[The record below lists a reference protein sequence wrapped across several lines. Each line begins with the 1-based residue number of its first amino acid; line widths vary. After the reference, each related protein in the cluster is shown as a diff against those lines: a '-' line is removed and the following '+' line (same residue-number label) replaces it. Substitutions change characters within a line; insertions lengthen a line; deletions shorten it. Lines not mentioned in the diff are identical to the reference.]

1 MAYYIKFK
9 DLLKIPIS
17 ERGKPGTPL
26 ERIQEFKIKMPETM
40 KFWPRD
46 AMDKIENEEDKQFLL
61 SMQNDRKASMSGV
74 DKVLHQKEMRKEKR
88 EQEALRRAEKERQ
101 CKDNE
106 KTCTQVTETE
116 SDESDEDFQPS
127 EPKQS
132 HRHSRKT
139 GEDIHIPFNIL
150 KSPQLVS
157 TAVRNNISPT
167 ALSATMHSLIT
178 SCKGDPSKLNLH
190 HSQAYR

>member
-1 MAYYIKFK
+1 MQWIRFK
-9 DLLKIPIS
+9 
-17 ERGKPGTPL
+17 
-26 ERIQEFKIKMPETM
+26 M
-40 KFWPRD
+40 K
-46 AMDKIENEEDKQFLL
+46 KTSTFLL

-74 DKVLHQKEMRKEKR
+74 DKILHQKEMRKEKR
-88 EQEALRRAEKERQ
+88 KLEALRCAEKERQ

-116 SDESDEDFQPS
+116 SDENDEDFQPS

-132 HRHSRKT
+132 HRRSRKT

-178 SCKGDPSKLNLH
+178 SCKGDPSTLNLH

>member
-1 MAYYIKFK
+1 
-9 DLLKIPIS
+9 
-17 ERGKPGTPL
+17 
-26 ERIQEFKIKMPETM
+26 M
-40 KFWPRD
+40 K
-46 AMDKIENEEDKQFLL
+46 KTSTFLL

-74 DKVLHQKEMRKEKR
+74 DKVLHQKKMRKEKR

-101 CKDNE
+101 RKDNE

-116 SDESDEDFQPS
+116 SDEDFQPS

-132 HRHSRKT
+132 HRRSRKT
-139 GEDIHIPFNIL
+139 GEDIHISFNIL
-150 KSPQLVS
+150 KSPHLV
-157 TAVRNNISPT
+157 
-167 ALSATMHSLIT
+167 SATMHSLIT

>member
-1 MAYYIKFK
+1 MCREAANRTAQSILSFYERARIPALAPNKVAEEIMAFYIKFK
-9 DLLKIPIS
+9 DLFKIPIS

-26 ERIQEFKIKMPETM
+26 ERIQEFNIKMPETM

-61 SMQNDRKASMSGV
+61 SIQNDRKASMSGV
-74 DKVLHQKEMRKEKR
+74 DKVLHQKEMRKEKK

-116 SDESDEDFQPS
+116 
-127 EPKQS
+127 
-132 HRHSRKT
+132 R
-139 GEDIHIPFNIL
+139 
-150 KSPQLVS
+150 
-157 TAVRNNISPT
+157 
-167 ALSATMHSLIT
+167 
-178 SCKGDPSKLNLH
+178 
-190 HSQAYR
+190 